1 MSDGPYT
8 FYGLPGLIVKV
19 SDTRGY
25 YVFELAQLR
34 KLPAPVAIALPEGGV
49 KPIAKADFLRGKAEY
64 DSANFS
70 QAVANGNLRFSSPEE
85 AQAARQ
91 KAQART
97 NRRNNPLELR

>member
-34 KLPAPVAIALPEGGV
+34 KLPAPVAIALPEGGA